1 MAKKIT
7 KNSNKENN
15 EVQNQ
20 ITTSSETNQLESIEN
35 EYDEDLD
42 DDCVDDEDDDEDE
55 DVEDAF
61 DRLLQDFINNELDEI
76 ERDNKKEKNEDNKD
90 NKGCNKT
97 IRDEYCGE
105 DMIMTK
111 YYYNR
116 CYNLPV
122 PSYDSAEITGMR
134 IISEYEILKRR
145 KTVDDNDVIRI
156 YKDKSPMGIIK
167 FTCDE
172 NRDYEEQ
179 QVTAFVYSPAVEE
192 PVYVEAGYVRN
203 GVVKFNFEWEDM
215 YGHYFIVFNGVK
227 LAENIPANF
236 DTSIIDDY
244 YEDQLKINVEIVR
257 TEEVKTLPE
266 IIDIKMKFTED
277 AILPTE
283 MNEAD
288 YNVAKYSKCN
298 LFISIPTDRSLSH
311 WEHPECMIFNSTCLN
326 IGRGGVNND
335 EDDVE
340 LFGKFCGLYIN
351 LFTKPK
357 YRWLPDDY
365 KLIIYMAKKPMYEIT
380 FSIDEDFNIGN
391 INYRTIT
398 PDSFEFHKLKYIE
411 KKREEL
417 KFDLHFPDIRKAI
430 FEWVNIGTINVLQD
444 DKCNNIVVPN
454 RNYIVEGN
462 YNSELKTALIT
473 NMNEA
478 INIDNSIFVIDANKF
493 LEPVID
499 PRAENEV
506 DNLNT
511 HNHVLIH
518 NLSAFADG
526 RAKVALNIL
535 SKNLAESLYFD
546 VILMGNKAEID
557 AFFEAGGENLRQY
570 FPSNHY
576 LKVSNL
582 DANTIMYIVD
592 DMLEMRDMK
601 LHDDAVVKL
610 YNCLKKAEKANM
622 LANWDSNRANLFV
635 RDVLLVAYE
644 KRISSWSNKK
654 VYTMIEESRKYDD
667 MKKGCKESCDEI
679 AVILPEDIDETKFE
693 GDKTD
698 YNMAIEELNSLIG
711 LEGVK
716 RNMANAS
723 NLAKFGIVRRQLGL
737 SAVTGTQHMI
747 FTGNPGTGKTT
758 VAKMVGRIYH
768 SLGLLSKGDVIIT
781 ERSKIVGRFIGET
794 EKNMMALLE
803 QARGNVLFIDE
814 AYTLFDGADDR
825 KDFGHHVLESLLTV
839 LSQPN
844 PDMIIIFAGYED
856 EINKMLNV
864 NQGMAGR
871 FPLKFNFEDYNATEL
886 YQIAMRLL
894 NRENFIL
901 THEADKLLRSTIA
914 DMATNKGKS
923 FSNARWVEQYVHN
936 GIVNA
941 MATRLIQEDIVA
953 DYDSYRTITYQDIDN
968 AYQQYGSGANKM
980 KNTHKSVGFA
990 IR

>member
-42 DDCVDDEDDDEDE
+42 DDCVDDDDDSEDE

-61 DRLLQDFINNELDEI
+61 ERLMQNFINTELDEI
-76 ERDNKKEKNEDNKD
+76 EKGNNKD
-90 NKGCNKT
+90 FSEDENVSHKSFH
-97 IRDEYCGE
+97 DEYCGE
-105 DMIMTK
+105 DMIVTK

-122 PSYDSAEITGMR
+122 PSYDSAEVVGMR

-145 KTVDDNDVIRI
+145 KTVDNNDVIRI
-156 YKDKSPMGIIK
+156 FKDQSPMGIIK
-167 FTCDE
+167 FTCDKNCDNE
-172 NRDYEEQ
+172 GQ
-179 QVTAFVYSPAVEE
+179 QVTAFVYDTEQEE
-192 PVYVEAGYVRN
+192 PICVEAGYIRN
-203 GVVKFNFEWEDM
+203 GIVKFNFEWAEM
-215 YGHYFIVFNGVK
+215 SGHYFIVFNGVK
-227 LAENIPANF
+227 LSENVPANF

-244 YEDQLKINVEIVR
+244 YEDQLKINVEIVNI
-257 TEEVKTLPE
+257 EDVKTLPE
-266 IIDIKMKFTED
+266 IIEVKMKFTED

-283 MNEAD
+283 MD
-288 YNVAKYSKCN
+288 VVDCNVAKYSKCN
-298 LFISIPTDRSLSH
+298 LFVSIPTDKSLSH
-311 WEHPECMIFNSTCLN
+311 WEHSECIVFNSTCLN
-326 IGRGGVNND
+326 IGRAGVSND

-340 LFGKFCGLYIN
+340 LYDKFCGLYIN
-351 LFTKPK
+351 LFTEPK

-365 KLIIYMAKKPMYEIT
+365 KLIIYIMKKPVYEIT
-380 FSIDEDFNIGN
+380 FCIDEDFNIGN

-411 KKREEL
+411 KKRDEL
-417 KFDLHFPDIRKAI
+417 NFDLHFPDIRKAI
-430 FEWVNIGTINVLQD
+430 FEWANIGTINVIQN
-444 DKCNNIVVPN
+444 DKCNNIVIPN

-462 YNSELKTALIT
+462 YNSELKSALIKG
-473 NMNEA
+473 MNEA
-478 INIDNSIFVIDANKF
+478 IDIDNSVFAIDANKF
-493 LEPVID
+493 LEPIID
-499 PRAENEV
+499 PRAENET

-511 HNHVLIH
+511 HNHILLY
-518 NLSAFADG
+518 NLSAFSDG

-546 VILMGNKAEID
+546 VILMGNKSEID
-557 AFFEAGGENLRQY
+557 AFFEAGGEDLRRY
-570 FPSNHY
+570 FPSGHY
-576 LKVSNL
+576 VKIGNL
-582 DANTIMYIVD
+582 DANTIMYIID
-592 DMLEMRDMK
+592 NMIESRDMK

-610 YNCLKKAEKANM
+610 YDCLKKAEKANL

-635 RDVLLVAYE
+635 RDALLVAYE

-654 VYTMIEESRKYDD
+654 VYTMLNESRKYDD
-667 MKKGCKESCDEI
+667 MKKGCRECCDEI
-679 AVILPEDIDETKFE
+679 SVILPEDIDETKFM
-693 GDKTD
+693 GNKTD

-711 LEGVK
+711 LEKVK
-716 RNMANAS
+716 RNMSDAS
-723 NLAKFGIVRRQLGL
+723 NLAKFGIIRRQLGL
-737 SAVTGTQHMI
+737 SSVIGTQHMI

-768 SLGLLSKGDVIIT
+768 SLGLLSKGDVIVT

-794 EKNMMALLE
+794 EKNMVALLE

-856 EINKMLNV
+856 EINKMLDV

-871 FPLKFNFEDYNATEL
+871 FPLRFNFDDYSADEL

-894 NRENFIL
+894 NKENYVL
-901 THEADKLLRSTIA
+901 TDEADELLKSTIIKMSA
-914 DMATNKGKS
+914 NKGKS
-923 FSNARWVEQYVHN
+923 FSNARLVEQYVHN

-941 MATRLIQEDIVA
+941 MATRLMQENATI
-953 DYDSYRTITYQDIDN
+953 DYDAYRTITHKDVENGYL
-968 AYQQYGSGANKM
+968 QYGID
-980 KNTHKSVGFA
+980 KNNMNNTRKSVGFA